1 MMKIFKYLF
10 LIILISL
17 FASCSDN
24 ESSNVKNDFMKKTA
38 SPAIVGET
46 IEFAYAMGT
55 TSGRLNTAEAVASIP
70 GAQGTGFG
78 LYSYFTARSSISYNG
93 VNYTGGAEVPVKTV
107 KETNTNGAT
116 TTASMMEKVETHY
129 MNPVVALGA
138 GQSDLIAATLR
149 YYYVV
154 PEEARGKEV
163 SLRFTAKSTEGESAS
178 YQTPAYKVSKMD
190 MKRLIVMTNSNACYF
205 SITDMKAYTKAEVE
219 SQNLSGKIDFVYM
232 YQAQLNGFTYNHA
245 FVSPGTD
252 PKFVAIPAN
261 IPSGWTKNN
270 TLMEKR
276 VDVRDA
282 QLKGNIPNVYI
293 DDIDF
298 ETLNLSAAVDYV
310 LDCKAEEGAF
320 MKTADGKYAA
330 YIFINSLNTNNGGTM
345 TVSIKRYP
353 LK

>member
-1 MMKIFKYLF
+1 MKIFKYLF
-10 LIILISL
+10 LIILVSHL
-17 FASCSDN
+17 ASCSDD
-24 ESSNVKNDFMKKTA
+24 ESSNVKNDFMKKTT

-55 TSGRLNTAEAVASIP
+55 TSGRLSTAEAVASVS
-70 GAQGTGFG
+70 GVQGTGFG
-78 LYSYFTARSSISYNG
+78 LYSYFTARNAVSYNG
-93 VNYTGGAEVPVKTV
+93 VNYVAGAEVPVQTV
-107 KETNTNGAT
+107 RETSTSGTT

-138 GQSDLIAATLR
+138 SQSDLVAATLR

-154 PEEARGKEV
+154 PEEARGKEF
-163 SLRFTAKSTEGESAS
+163 SLRFTAKSTEGELAS

-190 MKRLIVMTNSNACYF
+190 MKRLIAMKNNEACYF
-205 SITDMKAYTKAEVE
+205 SIADMKAYTKAEVE

-232 YQAQLNGFTYNHA
+232 YQAQLGGFTYNHA

-261 IPSGWTKNN
+261 IPSGWTKNK

-282 QLKGNIPNVYI
+282 QLKGSMPNVYI

-298 ETLNLSAAVDYV
+298 ETLNLDAAVDYV

-330 YIFINSLNTNNGGTM
+330 YIFINSLPTANNGQTF